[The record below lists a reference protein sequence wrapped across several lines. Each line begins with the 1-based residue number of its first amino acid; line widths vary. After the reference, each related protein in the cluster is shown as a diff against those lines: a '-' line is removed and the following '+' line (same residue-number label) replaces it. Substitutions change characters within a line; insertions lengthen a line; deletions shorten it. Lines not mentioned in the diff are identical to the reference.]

1 MDENIEMSDVMAERF
16 IISYYYASPQDFG
29 RINAFRECSGDSEKA
44 LITQYVRGWI
54 GRNRDYY
61 LDLARKDA
69 AAREISFPEWGEI
82 VVAQGIEALPPYQQE
97 LSNIPPSPLRD
108 VALTPSA
115 ERKTLN
121 YISLGKQNL
130 ALLKVGVHYDRDNTI
145 GFVSR
150 IVKEH
155 LDRNWEKL
163 YASQVEAEN
172 FKNWK

>member
-1 MDENIEMSDVMAERF
+1 MNENIEMPEAMAERF
-16 IISYYYASPQDFG
+16 IISYYYVSPQDAE
-29 RINAFRECSGDSEKA
+29 RIDAFRECSGDSEKT

-69 AAREISFPEWGEI
+69 AAREISFREWGEI
-82 VVAQGIEALPPYQQE
+82 VVNQGIETLPVYKQE
-97 LSNIPPSPLRD
+97 LNKIPPSPLRD
-108 VALTPSA
+108 VVLPPSA
-115 ERKTLN
+115 ERKALN

-130 ALLKVGVHYDRDNTI
+130 ALLRVGVHYDRDNAI

-155 LDRNWEKL
+155 LDQNWEKL

-172 FKNWK
+172 FEHWK

>member
-1 MDENIEMSDVMAERF
+1 MDESIELLEAMAERF
-16 IISYYYASPQDFG
+16 VISYYYVSPQDSE
-29 RINAFRECSGDSEKA
+29 RIEAFRECSGDSEKT
-44 LITQYVRGWI
+44 LITQYVRGWL

-69 AAREISFPEWGEI
+69 AAREISFRQWGETVI
-82 VVAQGIEALPPYQQE
+82 NQGIEVLPVYKQE
-97 LSNIPPSPLRD
+97 LNNIPPSPLRD
-108 VALTPSA
+108 VALAPSA
-115 ERKTLN
+115 ERKALN

-130 ALLKVGVHYDRDNTI
+130 ALLRVGVHYDRDNAI

-163 YASQVEAEN
+163 YASQVAAEN
-172 FKNWK
+172 FENWK

>member
-1 MDENIEMSDVMAERF
+1 MNETIEISEAMAERF
-16 IISYYYASPQDFG
+16 IISYYYVSPQDFE
-29 RINAFRECSGDSEKA
+29 RIEAFRDCSGDSEKT
-44 LITQYVRGWI
+44 LITQFVRGWL

-69 AAREISFPEWGEI
+69 IAREISFQEWGKTVISE
-82 VVAQGIEALPPYQQE
+82 GIEFLPPYKQE
-97 LSNIPPSPLRD
+97 LNNISPSPLREIT
-108 VALTPSA
+108 LTPSA
-115 ERKTLN
+115 ERKALN

-130 ALLKVGVHYDRDNTI
+130 ALLRVGVHYDRDNAI

-163 YASQVEAEN
+163 YAPQVKAEN
-172 FKNWK
+172 FTHWN